1 MEIPR
6 SSYFTDSRG
15 RGFSGTVSNRTEQVN
30 RQISGM
36 EPEDFT
42 RSFTTHTGPRGRLT
56 STQVQTPTFSSERFI
71 YPGGSGYETMNG
83 VERPIQ
89 LKGGGPDFMSSL
101 PFVDKIKE
109 GYQQVEPYLPDV
121 DIGDKSI
128 GYDYERPMGPGIFSL
143 GGEYDIDDNEYGL
156 DFGYKFSFN
165 NGGSV
170 PERQRQKNLT
180 VGLDVR
186 KPSNFRKQ
194 QEARAFNNPHHPLH
208 ANRTTYTDNKGR
220 VFERNMRGK
229 DSYRVNVGPQP
240 SRDTTGVGGL
250 INMLDTENIG
260 YADMLNRMFGLPFNQ
275 EYLDYQDQFGSD
287 YDSLT
292 GDHLTEYHTSSER
305 QPGFFNDGGI
315 ATLAGDLEQRM
326 TPPDPQQMD
335 PKKLTDEQKD
345 YLYDYMLDF
354 MFKQKQRE
362 QMENE
367 GRIPPFNYFDM
378 EV

>member
-1 MEIPR
+1 
-6 SSYFTDSRG
+6 
-15 RGFSGTVSNRTEQVN
+15 
-30 RQISGM
+30 
-36 EPEDFT
+36 
-42 RSFTTHTGPRGRLT
+42 
-56 STQVQTPTFSSERFI
+56 
-71 YPGGSGYETMNG
+71 
-83 VERPIQ
+83 
-89 LKGGGPDFMSSL
+89 MSSL
-101 PFVDKIKE
+101 RRGVQNSDNISRVRNTNNQTGEMFRTFQDIVSPQIANRAEDVVGSMKNSSILGPIIKGYDK
-109 GYQQVEPYLPDV
+109 VEPYLPDV

-128 GYDYERPMGPGIFSL
+128 GYDYERPMGPGIFSV
-143 GGEYDIDDNEYGL
+143 GGEYDFDDNEYGL
-156 DFGYKFSFN
+156 DLGYKFSFN

-186 KPSNFRKQ
+186 KPSDFRKQ

-208 ANRTTYTDNKGR
+208 ANRTTYTDNQGR

-292 GDHLTEYHTSSER
+292 WRS
-305 QPGFFNDGGI
+305 
-315 ATLAGDLEQRM
+315 
-326 TPPDPQQMD
+326 
-335 PKKLTDEQKD
+335 
-345 YLYDYMLDF
+345 
-354 MFKQKQRE
+354 
-362 QMENE
+362 
-367 GRIPPFNYFDM
+367 
-378 EV
+378 